1 MRQPTILKRDQVR
14 IEPVAAPD
22 LTVEG
27 ADVPVMPAAPIGTN
41 ACEKAIR
48 LLEEAGQIRA
58 LEVTCSCGEQ
68 TVIALE
74 YPEQSPLDQSSNE
87 GHSQES

>member
-68 TVIALE
+68 TCLL
-74 YPEQSPLDQSSNE
+74 YTSPSPRDVEESRMPSSA
-87 GHSQES
+87 

>member
-14 IEPVAAPD
+14 IEPVTTPD

-27 ADVPVMPAAPIGTN
+27 PDMTVMPALPSGAT

-74 YPEQSPLDQSSNE
+74 YPEQSPLDQSSNG